1 MSPHRCMRAA
11 SCGYMT
17 LIVTSHLVF
26 LIARQSSQKNRTQ
39 CPGIRKP
46 KCPGITQKCPGITQ
60 LPSLVMRVRERLL
73 KISRVPLGIIQT
85 SLRNCTLALVT
96 ITQCPGLI
104 VMMCVSKWLALL
116 SPLKEKGIENIEERD
131 EQERERKEVRHLIM
145 MRAGP
150 VSTQETHPVPA
161 FQHK

>member
-1 MSPHRCMRAA
+1 MRVA
-11 SCGYMT
+11 SSGYMT
-17 LIVTSHLVF
+17 PMSSSRLVSHPD
-26 LIARQSSQKNRTQ
+26 RQSSRRSMTQ
-39 CPGIRKP
+39 CPGIFSKQ
-46 KCPGITQKCPGITQ
+46 CPGITKQCPGITQ
-60 LPSLVMRVRERLL
+60 LSSLVMRTRERLL

-104 VMMCVSKWLALL
+104 VMMCVNKWLALL

-150 VSTQETHPVPA
+150 VSAQETHPVPA

>member
-1 MSPHRCMRAA
+1 MRAA

-17 LIVTSHLVF
+17 PIIISHLVF
-26 LIARQSSQKNRTQ
+26 LTARQSSQKNRTQ
-39 CPGIRKP
+39 CPGIHKP
-46 KCPGITQKCPGITQ
+46 KCPGITPKCPGIIQ
-60 LPSLVMRVRERLL
+60 LPSLVMRARERPL
-73 KISRVPLGIIQT
+73 KISRVPPGIILT
-85 SLRNCTLALVT
+85 SLRKCTLALVT

-104 VMMCVSKWLALL
+104 VMMCVNKWLALL
-116 SPLKEKGIENIEERD
+116 SPLKEKRIENIEERD

-150 VSTQETHPVPA
+150 VSAQETHPVPA